1 MRDGAGPSDGA
12 SREQD
17 LADLLDRLIESSEAG
32 RQTILAEIAA
42 LDPAKARELAELLAA
57 LPDPERLDSTMPSAE
72 GDARIGETGDQD
84 RDGDR
89 FPDEPMPGETLGGCV
104 LESVLGRGGVGTVF
118 AARQAE
124 PPRPVAIKVLR
135 VSRTR
140 ARDIERFRRE
150 ASALARLEHPA
161 IARIYASGIGRRGD
175 MAVPY
180 IVMERI
186 DGARSIVDWA
196 RARDRTLAETA
207 RAFATVCDGMQQGH
221 NRGVVHRDLKPSNI
235 LVDGGDRPRVID
247 FGVARLVSGDDDA
260 AHETV
265 VGALIGTPAY
275 MAPEQ
280 FELPGSEIDA
290 RVDIHAIG
298 LILYEALL
306 GRRAYEIS
314 RDRAF
319 DSRRI
324 VRETD
329 PPVPHRVD
337 SHIPADLSA
346 IVMKAMAKDRDR
358 RYPSMSALE
367 ADLRAFAEGR
377 AVSARPETGLE
388 RFGRLLRRNPVPSA
402 ALVIAIVSLVA
413 AVVVSVNALGAAK
426 RRTAAAELVIAMT
439 AASEGN
445 AREALS
451 ALERIETPPNPII
464 GGMIERMLDDSII
477 TPVAPSVGHLVG
489 GAISSDG
496 SRWIAGGDGGAVVV
510 VDAGGHELG
519 RANLGDT
526 SVWATAF
533 SRDGML
539 AYAGDWSGAVFEID
553 LAPIARGSTGK
564 PERLASRRI
573 AGVPGLVRGLLL
585 SRDGKRLV
593 ALSSPLVVSD
603 IDLATG
609 AVRSSASAV
618 PQGMA
623 RSLAWSGEGR
633 AFAVGGSSDIAA
645 FDLTSDAGP
654 VPIDLPWLSE
664 IVARPS
670 AVALSPNGSLL
681 AVGSAVGHVRVVD
694 VRTGERR
701 LAVQSSHDVWSIDFS
716 RDSSRIAVAERS
728 GRVHE
733 FAVADGLR
741 LARHG
746 TRSSDPAWAACYA
759 PDGSLFA
766 NIGLTVARFAGDRG
780 WSTSLGAFPRG
791 LPRATVLLDRNGA
804 APTLRA
810 AAADGTVW
818 DLEIAGGVW
827 REIPLEAPVAPG
839 PAAFDLGGTRLA
851 AWSDSG
857 VEIASLEGGARVRVP
872 LAPRGRRELA
882 WDPAGDQLAVVSEG
896 EVAVLRD
903 DGTVVGRTT
912 VDTSSQGHDIGYEA
926 TRKPV
931 VFIRYSDCVP
941 LTVDG
946 TGGIAGQKRE
956 VASAT
961 RILRIDSRWVL
972 PTLGG
977 PVLVS
982 HSGGMERLR
991 KDAVD
996 FDMRLVGHTD
1006 VAFTAAVTPDGRM
1019 LATAG
1024 ADTRIRFWDLA
1035 RAELL
1040 ATAMVCDRPV
1050 RTVEWLDQG
1059 RALLVVDASGQVLL
1073 LDSVARRTRVAQPS
1087 TR

>member
-1 MRDGAGPSDGA
+1 MSDQASSSNGAP
-12 SREQD
+12 REVQ
-17 LADLLDRLIESSEAG
+17 LADLLDQLVEASDDG
-32 RQTILAEIAA
+32 RQAIFAEVASR
-42 LDPAKARELAELLAA
+42 DPAQARELAELLAA
-57 LPDPERLDSTMPSAE
+57 LPDPERGDVGVSRPEAVASAADDAFTGE
-72 GDARIGETGDQD
+72 PAPGD
-84 RDGDR
+84 
-89 FPDEPMPGETLGGCV
+89 TLGGCV

-118 AARQAE
+118 AARQLE
-124 PPRPVAIKVLR
+124 PPRPVAVKVLR
-135 VSRTR
+135 VARTR

-150 ASALARLEHPA
+150 ASALARLEHVA
-161 IARIYASGIGRRGD
+161 IARIHASGIERRGD
-175 MAVPY
+175 VPLPY

-186 DGARSIVDWA
+186 DEARSIVEWA
-196 RARDRTLAETA
+196 RERGRTLSETA
-207 RAFATVCDGMQQGH
+207 LAFATVCDGMQQGH
-221 NRGVVHRDLKPSNI
+221 NRGVIHRDLKPSNV
-235 LVDGGDRPRVID
+235 LVDAADRPRVID
-247 FGVARLVSGDDDA
+247 FGVARLVSGSEESADD
-260 AHETV
+260 TV
-265 VGALIGTPAY
+265 AGALVGTPAY

-280 FELPGSEIDA
+280 FELPGPEIDA
-290 RVDIHAIG
+290 RVDIHAVG
-298 LILYEALL
+298 LILYESLL
-306 GRRAYEIS
+306 GRRAYEIP

-319 DSRRI
+319 DAGRI
-324 VRETD
+324 MRDTE
-329 PPVPHRVD
+329 PPVPHRAD
-337 SHIPADLSA
+337 SHVPADLSA
-346 IVMKAMAKDRDR
+346 IAMKAMAKDRER
-358 RYPSMSALE
+358 RYPSMSALA
-367 ADLRAFAEGR
+367 ADLRAFADGR
-377 AVSARPETGLE
+377 AVSARPESAAE
-388 RFGRLLRRNPVPSA
+388 RFARLLRRNPVPSA
-402 ALVIAIVSLVA
+402 AIAIAIVSLVV
-413 AVVVSVNALGAAK
+413 AVLVAVNALGAAK

-451 ALERIETPPNPII
+451 ALERIEAPPDPVIS
-464 GGMIERMLDDSII
+464 GMIERMLDDSII
-477 TPVAPSVGHLVG
+477 TPVAPSIGHLVG
-489 GAISSDG
+489 GAISADG

-533 SRDGML
+533 SVDGMH

-553 LAPIARGSTGK
+553 LAPIVLGGSGK
-564 PERLASRRI
+564 PERLAVRRI
-573 AGVPGLVRGLLL
+573 AGVPGLVRGLSL

-593 ALSSPLVVSD
+593 ALSSPLVVSV
-603 IDLATG
+603 IELATG
-609 AVRSSASAV
+609 TVRSSASAA

-623 RSLAWSGEGR
+623 RSLAWCGEGR
-633 AFAVGGSSDIAA
+633 AFAVGGSSNIAA

-654 VPIDLPWLSE
+654 VRIDLPWLPE

-670 AVALSPNGSLL
+670 AVALSPDGSLL
-681 AVGSAVGHVRVVD
+681 AVGSAVGLVRVVD
-694 VRTGERR
+694 ARTGERR
-701 LAVQSSHDVWSIDFS
+701 VAAQSSHDVWSIDVS
-716 RDSSRIAVAERS
+716 RDASRIAVAERS

-733 FAVADGLR
+733 FAIADGTPLV
-741 LARHG
+741 RHG
-746 TRSSDPAWAACYA
+746 TRSSDPAWAAGYA

-780 WSTSLGAFPRG
+780 WATRLGAFPRG
-791 LPRATVLLDRNGA
+791 LPRATVLLDRDGA

-810 AAADGTVW
+810 AAVDGTVW
-818 DLEIAGGVW
+818 DLDIAGGVW

-839 PAAFDLGGTRLA
+839 PAAFDLRGTRLA
-851 AWSDSG
+851 AWCDSG

-882 WDPAGDQLAVVSEG
+882 WDPAGDHLAVVSEG

-931 VFIRYSDCVP
+931 VFIRYSDCVS

-946 TGGIAGQKRE
+946 TGGITARKRE

-991 KDAVD
+991 KEAVD

-1006 VAFTAAVTPDGRM
+1006 VAYAAAMTPDGRM

-1024 ADTRIRFWDLA
+1024 ADTRIRFWDLT

-1059 RALLVVDASGQVLL
+1059 RALLAVDASGQVLL